1 MAVYDL
7 DEQDQIDELK
17 AWWARYGGAITVGLV
32 LAVLVIGSVQ
42 GWRWWSG
49 KRAEDASV
57 LYSAVSEAARAKDSA
72 KAKDAVSQITD
83 RYAGTGYAPRAALL
97 YAKMLYDDADRDGAK
112 AQYAWV
118 V

>member
-17 AWWARYGGAITVGLV
+17 AWWARYGGAITIGLV

-57 LYSAVSEAARAKDSA
+57 LYSAVSEAARAKDPA
-72 KAKDAVSQITD
+72 KIAAFVAAVTEKDHA
-83 RYAGTGYAPRAALL
+83 
-97 YAKMLYDDADRDGAK
+97 
-112 AQYAWV
+112 
-118 V
+118 